1 MIKHIFTDMDGTLLN
16 PAGQISA
23 ATCQAIH
30 QVGLPVTLVS
40 ARSAVDMVP
49 FATQLHLTGPQI
61 GFNGALIYQLHHHQ
75 IHPLHTIPLAANS
88 ALQIIQ
94 AVQRHF
100 PAVSINLYDPFRWYA
115 PQADRGVAR
124 QAARSA
130 AAPTITPVE
139 PLLSQAD
146 FNLIKVTLI
155 MEAPQKPAPVVKLI
169 AGLGLTDVSL
179 QIPASEQG
187 VSFID
192 ITSRQA
198 NKAHGV
204 QTIMA
209 EAGLRR
215 AETAAFGDGEND
227 LPMLAA
233 VGLPI
238 AMGNASAKVQAAA
251 KYVTKPNTADGWAHA
266 VLTHPAFQNN

>member
-23 ATCQAIH
+23 ATRHAIH
-30 QVGLPVTLVS
+30 QVDLPVTLVS
-40 ARSAVDMVP
+40 ARSAVDMAP

-75 IHPLHTIPLAANS
+75 IQPLHTIPLAASS

-100 PAVSINLYDPFRWYA
+100 PVVSINLYDPFRWYA
-115 PQADRGVAR
+115 PQAD
-124 QAARSA
+124 RSA

-192 ITSRQA
+192 ITNHQA

-209 EAGLRR
+209 EAGLQR

-251 KYVTKPNTADGWAHA
+251 KYVTKPNTANGWAHA
-266 VLTHPAFQNN
+266 VLTHPAFQKN

>member
-1 MIKHIFTDMDGTLLN
+1 
-16 PAGQISA
+16 
-23 ATCQAIH
+23 
-30 QVGLPVTLVS
+30 
-40 ARSAVDMVP
+40 
-49 FATQLHLTGPQI
+49 
-61 GFNGALIYQLHHHQ
+61 
-75 IHPLHTIPLAANS
+75 
-88 ALQIIQ
+88 
-94 AVQRHF
+94 
-100 PAVSINLYDPFRWYA
+100 
-115 PQADRGVAR
+115 
-124 QAARSA
+124 
-130 AAPTITPVE
+130 
-139 PLLSQAD
+139 
-146 FNLIKVTLI
+146 

-209 EAGLRR
+209 EAGLQR

-251 KYVTKPNTADGWAHA
+251 KYVTKSNTADGWAHA